1 MGLLREEMVCVLG
14 GWREGCSTVNYSSKE
29 KQSCQMLLMGLHCQ
43 SLINGKTILL
53 MGNWAAYTER
63 ERERERE
70 RGVGS
75 SCSIVNH
82 SSKKKKQSC
91 QMLVMGLLWGRMD
104 VKREEGTE
112 KDGCGTVHHSSMEKQ
127 SCWWVTGL
135 LTDREGQLQH
145 C

>member
-53 MGNWAAYTER
+53 MGNWAAYKETERERVSEREREREREGER

-70 RGVGS
+70 RE
-75 SCSIVNH
+75 
-82 SSKKKKQSC
+82 
-91 QMLVMGLLWGRMD
+91 WGG
-104 VKREEGTE
+104 E
-112 KDGCGTVHHSSMEKQ
+112 
-127 SCWWVTGL
+127 
-135 LTDREGQLQH
+135 QLQH
-145 C
+145 CQSLIKEKNNLAKCW

>member
-53 MGNWAAYTER
+53 MGNWAAYRER

-70 RGVGS
+70 SGGGS
-75 SCSIVNH
+75 RCSIVNH
-82 SSKKKKQSC
+82 SSKKKTISPNVGNGTALRENGC
-91 QMLVMGLLWGRMD
+91 
-104 VKREEGTE
+104 EEGGRDRKGWLWHCPSLINGKTI
-112 KDGCGTVHHSSMEKQ
+112 
-127 SCWWVTGL
+127 L
-135 LTDREGQLQH
+135 LMGNWAAHREREQLQH